1 MRLYLRAEGNPLTW
15 PKVARQL
22 ILAPCRETVAII
34 RYRTWQNGA
43 PCGVNIEY
51 KVSGQV
57 VWSAGPIRCDRSGEV
72 EVSAPCNGLH
82 QLAVWGCAGCF
93 WGVEVEVVANVTSLV
108 PLVVG
113 AGAVGLVLWLWHGG
127 GRR

>member
-1 MRLYLRAEGNPLTW
+1 MRLYLKAEGNPITG
-15 PKVARQL
+15 PKVVHQL
-22 ILAPCRETVAII
+22 VLAPCRETRAIV
-34 RYRTWQNGA
+34 RYRTWQNGQ

-51 KVSGQV
+51 KVGGQV
-57 VWSAGPIRCDRSGEV
+57 VWSTGPIPCNVTSEV

-93 WGVEVEVVANVTSLV
+93 WGVEVEVVADVPSLV

-113 AGAVGLVLWLWHGG
+113 AGTVGLVLWLWR
-127 GRR
+127 GRKR

>member
-15 PKVARQL
+15 PRVARQFV
-22 ILAPCRETVAII
+22 LAPCRETRAII
-34 RYRTWQNGA
+34 RYRTWQNGQ

-51 KVSGQV
+51 KVCNKV
-57 VWSAGPIRCDRSGEV
+57 VWSKGPIPCGESGEV

-93 WGVEVEVVANVTSLV
+93 WGVEVEVVADVTSLTS
-108 PLVVG
+108 LVVG
-113 AGAVGLVLWLWHGG
+113 AGAFGLALWLWRGK
-127 GRR
+127 RR

>member
-1 MRLYLRAEGNPLTW
+1 MRLYLKAEGNPITG

-22 ILAPCRETVAII
+22 VLAPCRETRATV
-34 RYRTWQNGA
+34 RYQTWQNGQ

-51 KVSGQV
+51 KVGGQV
-57 VWSAGPIRCDRSGEV
+57 VWSTGPIPCNVSGEV
-72 EVSAPCNGLH
+72 EVSVPCNGLH

-93 WGVEVEVVANVTSLV
+93 WGVEVEVVADVSSLV

-113 AGAVGLVLWLWHGG
+113 AGTVGLVLWLWR
-127 GRR
+127 GRRR